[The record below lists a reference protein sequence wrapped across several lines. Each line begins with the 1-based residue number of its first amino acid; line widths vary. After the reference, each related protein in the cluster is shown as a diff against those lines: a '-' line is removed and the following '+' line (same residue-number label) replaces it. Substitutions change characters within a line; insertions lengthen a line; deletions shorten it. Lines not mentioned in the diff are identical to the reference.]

1 MSRADTFFWVLL
13 PYVALTS
20 FVVGHVWR
28 YRRDGYTWT
37 ARSTQLLERRL
48 LLVLSLIHI

>member
-1 MSRADTFFWVLL
+1 MNRVDTFFWVLL

-28 YRRDGYTWT
+28 YRRDGFT
-37 ARSTQLLERRL
+37 
-48 LLVLSLIHI
+48 